1 MEVYEAI
8 TKRRSIRAFRDEA
21 VPYDILEKCVN
32 AARLAPSAMNRQLCE
47 YVIVDDKQAL
57 ARVLDS
63 ALMWAG
69 VPKPEGGWSPQG
81 RPKAYI
87 VSLINTELAAEIGC
101 GSRNT
106 DFDAALA
113 MENMVLAA
121 EGEGLGSCIMTGIDK
136 ERLRRALNIP
146 DRYEI
151 AMLLALG
158 YPSEKAVTE
167 DSEGAVERW
176 LDAEGVRH
184 VPKRKLKDIIH
195 RNIFSA

>member
-1 MEVYEAI
+1 MDVYDAVV
-8 TKRRSIRAFRDEA
+8 KRRSIRVFRDEA
-21 VPYDILEKCVN
+21 VPYDILEKCVS

-47 YVIVDDKQAL
+47 YVIVDDEKAL

-69 VPKPEGGWSPQG
+69 SPKPKEGWLPQG
-81 RPKAYI
+81 RPTAYI
-87 VSLINTELAAEIGC
+87 VSLINKKLAAEIGC

-113 MENMVLAA
+113 MENMVLTA

-136 ERLRRALNIP
+136 ERLRQALNIP
-146 DRYEI
+146 PEYDI

-158 YPSEKAVTE
+158 YPDEKVVVE
-167 DSEGAVERW
+167 ESDGSVERW
-176 LDAEGVRH
+176 LDADGVRH
-184 VPKRKLKDIIH
+184 VPKRKLKDIVH
-195 RNIFSA
+195 RNIFPA